1 MSGAVRAARVFP
13 EPRRSFPWLSRRFVT
28 ESGLRLDFL
37 CVGLLSILTAAM
49 LLPGALTLPLE
60 LWDES
65 RNAVNA
71 LEMVTG
77 GDWIVTRFAG
87 QPDLWNTKPPLLT
100 WIVAALLGVGLEPVV
115 AIRLPAILA
124 TMGSVTLIYVA
135 CRTMARDRLAGLFGG
150 LFAIASVLFMGDH
163 AGRTGDFDALLTCFN
178 LGFVLSVG
186 RYIDADRDRS
196 GRWIAVAAALLVL
209 AVMTKGV
216 AGGLAV
222 PGLLAYAIARRR
234 VMAVLSD
241 WRLWLS
247 VFGAGAVLA
256 VWFAAREHSGPGYL
270 AAMWANDMGGRMA
283 TALDDHVEGPFY
295 YLQILAVSVQPAIL
309 LSPALFLV
317 WRDPDP
323 ARRRLCLLMLLTVA
337 SWLLLLTTART
348 KLYWYVV
355 PTVPLLAIAVGVA
368 TTTLLR
374 RSGTAMKSGTILR
387 PLGFALLLIFWYQ
400 NIREPREESPY
411 APDQVWYGP
420 FLNDLRGHARLDGAA
435 IVDGGLANGAGFANY
450 NPVALFY
457 TQDAARRGEHI
468 RLAVA
473 GTRFE
478 PGTTV
483 VTCDPIERLR
493 LRASPLFVAIHENS
507 RCLAGYDRPSPMV
520 R

>member
-1 MSGAVRAARVFP
+1 MSGAVRAARAFP
-13 EPRRSFPWLSRRFVT
+13 FLSRRFATVS
-28 ESGLRLDFL
+28 ESRLDFL
-37 CVGLLSILTAAM
+37 FVGLLLTLTVAM

-71 LEMVTG
+71 LEMATG
-77 GDWIVTRFAG
+77 GDWIVARFAG

-100 WIVAALLGVGLEPVV
+100 WIVAALLRAGVEPIV

-124 TMGSVTLIYVA
+124 TMGSVTLIYAA
-135 CRTMARDRLAGLFGG
+135 CRTMARDRLSGLFGG

-178 LGFVLSVG
+178 LGFVLCVG
-186 RYIDADRDRS
+186 RYIDAERGQS
-196 GRWIAVAAALLVL
+196 GRWIAAAGGLLVL

-234 VMAVLSD
+234 VLAIVSD

-247 VFGAGAVLA
+247 VFGACAVLA
-256 VWFAAREHSGPGYL
+256 AWFAVREHSGPGYL

-295 YLQILAVSVQPAIL
+295 YLQILGVSMQPAIL

-323 ARRRLCLLMLLTVA
+323 ARRRLCLLMVLTVA

-355 PTVPLLAIAVGVA
+355 PTVPLLAIAIGVA
-368 TTTLLR
+368 ATTLLR
-374 RSGTAMKSGTILR
+374 RFGTAMQSGTILR

-400 NIREPREESPY
+400 NIRTPGEESPY
-411 APDQVWYGP
+411 APDQVWYGS
-420 FLNDLRGHARLDGAA
+420 FLNELRGDARLDGAA

-450 NPVALFY
+450 NPIALFH

-478 PGTTV
+478 PGTIV
-483 VTCDPIERLR
+483 VTCDPIERAR
-493 LRASPLFVAIHENS
+493 LRANPLFAAIRETS